1 MKSSFYSEA
10 ELKKLGLKAF
20 GKNVL
25 ISRKCSL
32 YGADKMTL
40 GHDVRIDDFCILSGH
55 ITIGNYV
62 HIAAYSALYAGH
74 AGIEIQDFCG
84 VSSRCVL
91 YAITDDYSGNS
102 MTNPMVPDRYRK
114 IQAGK
119 IIFKRHALVG
129 TGSTI
134 LPGVVLEEGT
144 AVGAMSLI
152 LKSTL
157 PWKMYF
163 GIPARVLMERD
174 KVPLRMEQEFLG
186 GLNG

>member
-1 MKSSFYSEA
+1 M
-10 ELKKLGLKAF
+10 
-20 GKNVL
+20 
-25 ISRKCSL
+25 
-32 YGADKMTL
+32 
-40 GHDVRIDDFCILSGH
+40 
-55 ITIGNYV
+55 
-62 HIAAYSALYAGH
+62 
-74 AGIEIQDFCG
+74 
-84 VSSRCVL
+84 
-91 YAITDDYSGNS
+91 
-102 MTNPMVPDRYRK
+102 
-114 IQAGK
+114 GK

>member
-84 VSSRCVL
+84 VSARGTIYS
-91 YAITDDYSGNS
+91 AIDDFSGAFMIS
-102 MTNPMVPDRYRK
+102 PMVPPELTNLTC
-114 IQAGK
+114 GK
-119 IIFKRHALVG
+119 
-129 TGSTI
+129 
-134 LPGVVLEEGT
+134 VVLKRFTQLGCGTVVFPQSILNEGVAT
-144 AVGAMSLI
+144 GAFTLVKGEIPAWSLVA
-152 LKSTL
+152 
-157 PWKMYF
+157 
-163 GIPARVLMERD
+163 GIPAKKIKDRQKGILELAKKIEER
-174 KVPLRMEQEFLG
+174 E
-186 GLNG
+186 